1 MNRVL
6 RGPDGRHWDE
16 EEFDHFDEEAK
27 QWVAVLTA
35 AVQDP
40 ATGRWTADP
49 HGERITVTGVP
60 DRAGYTE
67 VSADPLHEPSV
78 AHLHRLVTE
87 LMADF
92 EQQTGAPHPHAA
104 DLAHA
109 LEDVAL
115 HAKQLRR
122 RPRHPLPPRRGRR

>member
-1 MNRVL
+1 MNRLL
-6 RGPDGRHWDE
+6 RGPDGRHWQEAIGHVDE
-16 EEFDHFDEEAK
+16 EVK
-27 QWVAVLTA
+27 QWVVELTA

-40 ATGRWTADP
+40 DTGRWTADP

-67 VSADPLHEPSV
+67 VSADPFHEPCI

-87 LMADF
+87 LVDDF
-92 EQQTGAPHPHAA
+92 EQQVGAPHPHAT

-109 LEDVAL
+109 LEDVAMRTE
-115 HAKQLRR
+115 QLRR
-122 RPRHPLPPRRGRR
+122 RPRHPPPRRGRR

>member
-1 MNRVL
+1 MNRIL

-16 EEFDHFDEEAK
+16 EEDDHFDQEAR
-27 QWVAVLTA
+27 QWVAALTA

-40 ATGRWTADP
+40 DTGRWTADP

-67 VSADPLHEPSV
+67 VSADPLREPSV
-78 AHLHRLVTE
+78 AHLYRLVTE
-87 LMADF
+87 LVSDF
-92 EQQTGAPHPHAA
+92 EQQTGAPHPQAT

-115 HAKQLRR
+115 RAEHLRR
-122 RPRHPLPPRRGRR
+122 RRHPPPPRRGRR